1 MQCDLLYRTR
11 AISGALYLSLY
22 HTVFL
27 LKQQSL
33 SLQDPLAF
41 DIVIVKRWQC
51 HTRTAISTVCRGY
64 PGDLLEKG
72 EVI

>member
-33 SLQDPLAF
+33 SLQDTSVF

-51 HTRTAISTVCRGY
+51 HTRTAISMVCRGY